1 MPTFISMLRGVNLVS
16 HNRMKMEALRTSL
29 GALGFEQVQT
39 YIQSGNVVFRS
50 QESSAAKLCEKIEK
64 QIFSDFGFT
73 VPVILLTAKEMG
85 VVIKNNPFLTQTGID
100 SSRLH
105 ITFLSQTPA
114 ASAVQTLAKLPAGAD
129 HFHHSRKAVYLY
141 CPGGYGETKL
151 SNNAFE
157 KLLSV
162 RATTRN
168 WKTVNNLYQ
177 MATELE

>member
-1 MPTFISMLRGVNLVS
+1 MPTFISMLRGVNLAS

-29 GALGFEQVQT
+29 GALGFEHVQT

-50 QESSAAKLCEKIEK
+50 PESSAGKLCEKIENK
-64 QIFSDFGFT
+64 ILADFGFT
-73 VPVILLTAKEMG
+73 TPAILLTAKEMG
-85 VVIKNNPFLTQTGID
+85 VVIKNNPFVTQAGID

-114 ASAVQTLAKLPAGAD
+114 QSALQTLAKLPRGAD
-129 HFHHSRKAVYLY
+129 QFRHAHKAVYLY
-141 CPGGYGETKL
+141 CPGGYGETRL
-151 SNNAFE
+151 SNNTFE

-168 WKTVNNLYQ
+168 WKTVNALYQ
-177 MATELE
+177 MAAGLK